1 MKNLG
6 KRLCSFLLSL
16 TMILGMLPFVPSV
29 FALSAPT
36 WSTEQVTAVA
46 GKDVTVNIILSNA
59 ADVYGG
65 NFTLQYDNTILE
77 ATSCSYD
84 AKIDNYTKNC
94 NLNYQSTGNQIRFT
108 FSGSEAL
115 GEDGTVLSITFSVM
129 DEASGTSNLEF
140 TSYKLYGTNG
150 ASLSASANNGSITVK
165 EMKKIYLD
173 TSVDV
178 TVSDDEPI
186 SYLYFTPEE
195 SGVYHF
201 YSTSDVDTY
210 GYILDENENE
220 LDENDDGGINNN
232 FKVSCALTAGQ
243 TYIMMSRLY
252 SYGSGS
258 YTVIVEKSN
267 ISSVTFN
274 DVSVIEGYDS
284 NTENAYN
291 EETGEYDLQWERYY
305 YSVSGII
312 TFADGSTAEFEDG
325 CYHENDNW
333 NYVEYSDGQSYNS
346 PWAVGNTYNVTGTL
360 MGATNTFSV
369 TVVQNPIKKVEVTNL
384 SFIEGTNQDTAWDW
398 IDGEDVEYL
407 KYYYNTPTY
416 TVTFQDDTTQT
427 VEYGGSININGEDYW
442 LNTWDDQSSTNIW
455 DVGKHTVNASLMGVE
470 TTFTVEITKS
480 PIASISASNV
490 SMTIGTNG
498 YYSSHT
504 DEYGNETVWY
514 RYSYQPIITV
524 TYQDGSTEQINGG
537 IYIGDDWYS
546 PDYDDDQSYST
557 PWGVGKHTAN
567 VRLLGATTT
576 FEVEITESPIAN
588 IVINKDTVTE
598 GISGWENT
606 RYDDETDSYI
616 TYFEY
621 GYDPSF
627 TVTMKDGTVYNSQ
640 NSRYDNH
647 YIVIDDEW
655 YYLNFT
661 DTQSESPWGVGEH
674 TVTATILGVSSE
686 FTVEV
691 VTSPI
696 VSVKFDD
703 ISLTENYDGWRYY
716 EYNPETDEY
725 DIPYF
730 YYDYTPSCT
739 VTLSDGTT
747 LKSEDGYVTYDDD
760 HYWIDWTD
768 TQEETH
774 WSVGTYSVE
783 AELFGFEG
791 TFDITI
797 NESPYESL
805 TISGTTELVIT
816 LTKKNGETETMT
828 ATGFEYYGGG
838 QGERGGKLYTTSKT
852 FDMVNFTFYE
862 TDEGEAQYDT
872 DLVLTIGNYVSNSLD
887 GNTWF
892 KATMLAD
899 DYLYTSLS
907 YRYSSEEIF
916 DERFENFEGEV
927 TDKNIDD
934 IVILAANI
942 CSDIWYVDDYVTI
955 DDYEYAIM
963 DVETVMENI
972 ERVFGIT
979 EIDLTKAS
987 GYSSTNPAV
996 IKVLVLSFGG
1006 DGSATKELYYDEGH
1020 WIYEFTPDPDEW
1032 VTDYDSVKIVMN
1044 ENVKIETIEFIGSVI
1059 IPKLTAIEIATEAT
1073 KTTYEIGET
1082 IDSSGLSIKL
1092 LYSDGSSEIITDG
1105 FVVSGFDSTTA
1116 GSKTL
1121 LITYE
1126 GFTTSYVVSVVEKEI
1141 LETDPQIIVSSV
1153 TANRGKQVKVSISLK
1168 NNPGIA
1174 SATLRVKYN
1183 SDAMT
1188 LIGVEDAGN
1197 LGTTVHSDQFTNP
1210 YVLNWVNDTITEN
1223 ITYNGEIVTLTF
1235 LIADDATFGA
1245 YAVNVYYDYANYDIY
1260 NVDAQKVKL
1269 YSVDGTVNVV
1279 DTIIG
1284 DVNSDGVVN
1293 NLDRM
1298 VLTRYL
1304 ANWQNYTD
1312 ESIDK
1317 VAADVNSDGV
1327 VNNLDRMV
1335 LTRYLANWQGYD
1347 ELPHVS

>member
-46 GKDVTVNIILSNA
+46 GKDVTVDIILSNA

-115 GEDGTVLSITFSVM
+115 GEDGTVLSITFFVK
-129 DEASGTSNLEF
+129 DEASGVSNLEF

-173 TSVDV
+173 TPVDV
-178 TVSDDEPI
+178 TVSDNEPI

-195 SGVYHF
+195 SSVYHF
-201 YSTSDVDTY
+201 YSTSDIDTY
-210 GYILDENENE
+210 GYILDEDENE
-220 LDENDDGGINNN
+220 LDKNDDGGINTN

-258 YTVIVEKSN
+258 YTVTVEKSN

-284 NTENAYN
+284 NTENTYN

-312 TFADGSTAEFEDG
+312 IFADGSTAEFENG

-346 PWAVGNTYNVTGTL
+346 PWTVGNTYNVTGTL

-384 SFIEGTNQDTAWDW
+384 TFIEGTNQDAAWDW

-442 LNTWDDQSSTNIW
+442 LNTWDDQSPTNIW
-455 DVGKHTVNASLMGVE
+455 GVGKHTVNAILMGVE

-498 YYSSHT
+498 HYSSHA

-524 TYQDGSTEQINGG
+524 TYQDGSTEQIYGG

-557 PWGVGKHTAN
+557 PWGVGKHTAT

-576 FEVEITESPIAN
+576 FEVEITESPIAS
-588 IVINKDTVTE
+588 IVINKDSVTE

-621 GYDPSF
+621 SYDPSF
-627 TVTMKDGTVYNSQ
+627 TVTMEDGTVYTSKNSE
-640 NSRYDNH
+640 YDKH
-647 YIVIDDEW
+647 YIIIDDEW

-661 DTQSESPWGVGEH
+661 DTQSTIPWDIGEH
-674 TVTATILGVSSE
+674 TVTGTILGISKE

-691 VTSPI
+691 IESPI
-696 VSVKFDD
+696 VSVEFDN
-703 ISLTENYDGWRYY
+703 ITLTEDYDGWINYK
-716 EYNPETDEY
+716 YNPETNDY

-730 YYDYTPSCT
+730 YYTYTPSCT

-747 LKSEDGYVTYDDD
+747 LKSKEGYVTYDNN
-760 HYWIDWTD
+760 HYWIDYTD
-768 TQEETH
+768 TQEEAE
-774 WSVGTYSVE
+774 WNVGTYSVK

-791 TFDITI
+791 SFDVTI
-797 NESPYESL
+797 SESQYESL
-805 TISGTTELVIT
+805 AISGTTELVIT

-828 ATGFEYYGGG
+828 ATGFELYGLG
-838 QGERGGKLYTTSKT
+838 QGERGGRLYTTSKT
-852 FDMVNFTFYE
+852 FDMVNFAFYE
-862 TDEGEAQYDT
+862 SNDGDAQYDK
-872 DLVLTIGNYVSNSLD
+872 DLVLTIGNYVSNSLN

-892 KATMLAD
+892 KATMLVE
-899 DYLYTSLS
+899 DYLYTTLV
-907 YRYSSEEIF
+907 YRACSEDVF
-916 DERFENFEGEV
+916 GERFENFNGIV
-927 TDKNIDD
+927 TNDNIDD
-934 IVILAANI
+934 IVVLATNI
-942 CSDIWYVDDYVTI
+942 CSDMWNADDYAVI
-955 DDYEYAIM
+955 GDYEYAVM
-963 DVETVMENI
+963 DIETVTENI

-979 EIDLTKAS
+979 EIDLTKAT
-987 GYSSTNPAV
+987 GYSSSNSDV
-996 IKVLVLSFGG
+996 LKVLVLTYGG
-1006 DGSATKELYYDEGH
+1006 DGQATRKLYFENGQ

-1032 VTDYDSVKIVMN
+1032 ELNYESLKIIMN
-1044 ENVKIETIEFIGSVI
+1044 EDVQIGKIEFVGSVI
-1059 IPKLTAIEIATEAT
+1059 IPKLTAVEIATDAT
-1073 KTTYEIGET
+1073 KKTYEIGET
-1082 IDSSGLSIKL
+1082 LDTSGLSIKL
-1092 LYSDGSSEIITDG
+1092 SYSDGSSEIITDG

-1121 LITYE
+1121 SVTYE

-1141 LETDPQIIVSSV
+1141 LETDPQIIVSSA

-1183 SDAMT
+1183 SNAMT
-1188 LIGVEDAGN
+1188 LIGLEDAGS

-1223 ITYNGEIVTLTF
+1223 ITYNGEIVTLIF
-1235 LIADDATFGA
+1235 LIADDAAFGA
-1245 YAVNVYYDYANYDIY
+1245 YAVMEIRPICS
-1260 NVDAQKVKL
+1260 KPL
-1269 YSVDGTVNVV
+1269 RFGS
-1279 DTIIG
+1279 
-1284 DVNSDGVVN
+1284 
-1293 NLDRM
+1293 L
-1298 VLTRYL
+1298 
-1304 ANWQNYTD
+1304 
-1312 ESIDK
+1312 
-1317 VAADVNSDGV
+1317 
-1327 VNNLDRMV
+1327 
-1335 LTRYLANWQGYD
+1335 
-1347 ELPHVS
+1347 